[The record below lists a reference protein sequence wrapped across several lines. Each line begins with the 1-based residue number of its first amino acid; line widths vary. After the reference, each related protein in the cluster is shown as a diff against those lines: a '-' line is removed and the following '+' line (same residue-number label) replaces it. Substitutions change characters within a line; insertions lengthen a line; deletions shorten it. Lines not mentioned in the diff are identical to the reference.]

1 MSIYRDHT
9 HPVNMLDLIQ
19 KCFDDGQVIQK
30 CFDDSQVIQKRFGD
44 GQVIQ
49 KQVPP
54 QSLAGSYMLDLT
66 SRI

>member
-30 CFDDSQVIQKRFGD
+30 RFGD

-49 KQVPP
+49 KQVPHRVWP
-54 QSLAGSYMLDLT
+54 DH
-66 SRI
+66 ICWI

>member
-9 HPVNMLDLIQ
+9 HSVNMLDLIQ
-19 KCFDDGQVIQK
+19 KCFDDG
-30 CFDDSQVIQKRFGD
+30 QVIQKRFGD